1 MKALYS
7 IFIFIL
13 GLIMGSFYNV
23 VGLRL
28 PKKQSLITPRSHC
41 PECNHQL
48 KWYENIPVLSY
59 LFLKGKCKNCKEP
72 ISLMYPLIELL
83 TGIMFLL
90 NYLLFD
96 FTEPFYISLVISSL
110 LSIIFVSDTKYY
122 IIDDEPLIAATI
134 LIIIIRFIFEGPS
147 CMLNIIVGGTS
158 AFLFAY
164 SLRIFGFIV
173 FKQEAL
179 GGGDIK
185 LSFLAG
191 IILGGKLGILYIIFA
206 SFLAFPYAIYISFK
220 KSNMVPFGPFLI
232 TSLYIIFLNMDKF
245 NLLIQHLLN
254 FK

>member
-122 IIDDEPLIAATI
+122 IIDDEPLIASAI
-134 LIIIIRFIFEGPS
+134 LIIIIRYIFEGPS
-147 CMLNIIVGGTS
+147 CILNIIVGGTS

-185 LSFLAG
+185 LSFVAG
-191 IILGGKLGILYIIFA
+191 MFLGIKFGILYIVLA
-206 SFLAFPYAIYISFK
+206 SFLAFPYAIYITIK
-220 KSNMVPFGPFLI
+220 NKDNMLPFGPFLVS
-232 TSLYIIFLNMDKF
+232 SLLIVFLNMNMF
-245 NLLIQHLLN
+245 NEMLKML
-254 FK
+254 F